1 MSEQALQQAQAE
13 GLALAVAVN
22 KTGYFAVHLNRRTK
36 TNPYGVQVSRG
47 GKRVHLG
54 NFATAEEAALCVARL
69 PEGRAAAQ
77 KAPAAVPLTSE
88 EALQQAQAEGLTLR
102 AAKNTAG
109 YFGVS
114 HRKGKRKPYQV
125 QVARGGKDVQLG
137 CFVTAEE
144 AALCVARSSAPP
156 LVSEKNS
163 GRAAAQPHVTS
174 DDGGG
179 DDASEEVEEDFVVL
193 DAIEVLDA
201 WTDDDDDTSSWG

>member
-1 MSEQALQQAQAE
+1 MRSQAQAQ
-13 GLALAVAVN
+13 GLTLLEAKN
-22 KTGYFAVHLNRRTK
+22 KTGYFGVYHQPGK
-36 TNPYGVQVSRG
+36 PKPYLAQLRRG
-47 GKRVHLG
+47 GK
-54 NFATAEEAALCVARL
+54 
-69 PEGRAAAQ
+69 
-77 KAPAAVPLTSE
+77 
-88 EALQQAQAEGLTLR
+88 
-102 AAKNTAG
+102 
-109 YFGVS
+109 
-114 HRKGKRKPYQV
+114 QV
-125 QVARGGKDVQLG
+125 YLG

-201 WTDDDDDTSSWG
+201 WTDDDDY